1 MISASVGKGLNNY
14 NQFENSVD
22 FKKEIAHNV
31 ISSNELFTSRDMTDI
46 SRLKKYSKELVEHE
60 ITSSKHSTVASINSN
75 QEQLKE
81 PMRDSKIKTN
91 RTNAPITTIIG
102 DSMIKKVFGDKLSK
116 QLNNK
121 HVVAVRSSGGAKT
134 LYGTVLVMQYFA
146 Y

>member
-1 MISASVGKGLNNY
+1 MISASVVKGLNNY

-91 RTNAPITTIIG
+91 KTNAPITTIIG
-102 DSMIKKVFGDKLSK
+102 DSMKKSFW
-116 QLNNK
+116 
-121 HVVAVRSSGGAKT
+121 
-134 LYGTVLVMQYFA
+134 
-146 Y
+146 